1 MFAFMSGNLC
11 NFAGRT
17 TLRNIMTKNE
27 TKQEL
32 TGVYRSPLGDIVLT
46 SNGIALT
53 GLRFAEAT
61 NEEPAQNIP
70 PLADACR
77 WLDLYFS
84 RAKPDFTPRLAPQG
98 TPFQQ
103 SVWHE
108 LLTLPYGQT
117 VSYGHIA
124 KRLCCRS
131 AQAIG
136 GAVGHNPIALII
148 PCHRVIGSDG
158 HLTGYAYGLDR
169 KQWLLAHE
177 AQSIGQPYDSK

>member
-1 MFAFMSGNLC
+1 MTISG
-11 NFAGRT
+11 T
-17 TLRNIMTKNE
+17 TL
-27 TKQEL
+27 EL
-32 TGVYRSPLGDIVLT
+32 KGVYRSPLGDIVLT
-46 SNGIALT
+46 SDGSALM

-61 NEEPAQNIP
+61 NEEPAQDTP
-70 PLADACR
+70 PLIDACR
-77 WLDLYFS
+77 WLDLYFCG
-84 RAKPDFTPRLAPQG
+84 AKPDFTPRLAPQG

-103 SVWHE
+103 SVWHQ
-108 LLTLPYGQT
+108 LLTTPYGQT

-124 KRLCCRS
+124 KRISCRS
-131 AQAIG
+131 AQAVG

-177 AQSIGQPYDSK
+177 TKSTGRS

>member
-1 MFAFMSGNLC
+1 
-11 NFAGRT
+11 
-17 TLRNIMTKNE
+17 MTKNG

-32 TGVYRSPLGDIVLT
+32 TGVCYSPLGDIVLT
-46 SNGIALT
+46 SDGTALT

-61 NEEPAQNIP
+61 NGKPAQDIP

-84 RAKPDFTPRLAPQG
+84 GARPDFTPRLAPRG

-103 SVWHE
+103 SVWRE
-108 LLTLPYGQT
+108 LLAIPYGHT

-124 KRLCCRS
+124 QRLQCRS
-131 AQAIG
+131 AQAVG
-136 GAVGHNPIALII
+136 GAVGRNPIALII

-169 KQWLLAHE
+169 KQWLLSHE
-177 AQSIGQPYDSK
+177 VLDSISC

>member
-1 MFAFMSGNLC
+1 M
-11 NFAGRT
+11 
-17 TLRNIMTKNE
+17 
-27 TKQEL
+27 
-32 TGVYRSPLGDIVLT
+32 YRSPLGDILLT
-46 SNGIALT
+46 SNGTALT
-53 GLRFAEAT
+53 GLRFAESPCG
-61 NEEPAQNIP
+61 ELAQDIP
-70 PLADACR
+70 LLADACR
-77 WLDLYFS
+77 WLNLYFGGT
-84 RAKPDFTPRLAPQG
+84 KPDFTPQLAPIG

-117 VSYGHIA
+117 VSYWHIA

-177 AQSIGQPYDSK
+177 AQSTGRPYDSKYPCSASL

>member
-1 MFAFMSGNLC
+1 
-11 NFAGRT
+11 
-17 TLRNIMTKNE
+17 MTKNE

-46 SNGIALT
+46 SNGTALT

-136 GAVGHNPIALII
+136 GTVGLNPIALII

-177 AQSIGQPYDSK
+177 AQSTGQPYDSKYPCSASL